1 MEEQKITDSFPQTPL
16 TNREP
21 ANATD
26 TLMESS
32 TMTLESNVVNGMKL
46 ESADGIGVKLEFD
59 GDESGVKL
67 ESDGDE
73 HGVKLEYEENGS
85 GAAKEGLKETDRF
98 PVYPA
103 RVEYHILIVAP
114 GQNILRELLVLSQ
127 STNGTMNVLSA
138 VGVVSTICIRKPTGA
153 YLRFKG
159 SFQIIS
165 LSGTFINSSMCN
177 PLGEN
182 RMVTAWLVNPERKS
196 FGGSVVGFMIAATP
210 VQIVVACFEPD
221 TSKEKN
227 GNPASPPSFSQS
239 VNPASPSDFGHNVP
253 QPMLGPGTSLD
264 VIPFVP

>member
-16 TNREP
+16 TDREP

-46 ESADGIGVKLEFD
+46 ESADGIGVKMEFD

-85 GAAKEGLKETDRF
+85 GAAKEGQKETDRF

-138 VGVVSTICIRKPTGA
+138 VGV
-153 YLRFKG
+153 G

-182 RMVTAWLVNPERKS
+182 RMVTTWLVNPEGKS

-227 GNPASPPSFSQS
+227 GNPASPPSFCQS

>member
-16 TNREP
+16 TDREP

-32 TMTLESNVVNGMKL
+32 TMTLDSNVVNGMKL

-73 HGVKLEYEENGS
+73 HGVKLEEEENRS
-85 GAAKEGLKETDRF
+85 GAAKEGLKETGRF

-114 GQNILRELLVLSQ
+114 GQNILRELLLLSQ
-127 STNGTMNVLSA
+127 STNATMNVLSA
-138 VGVVSTICIRKPTGA
+138 VGVVSTGS
-153 YLRFKG
+153 LR
-159 SFQIIS
+159 IIS

-182 RMVTAWLVNPERKS
+182 RMVTAWLANPEGKS
-196 FGGSVVGFMIAATP
+196 FGGSVVGFMIAAAP
-210 VQIVVACFEPD
+210 VQIFVACFEPD

-227 GNPASPPSFSQS
+227 GNPASPPSFCQNGNPASIPGFRQDDNPASPPSFGQS
-239 VNPASPSDFGHNVP
+239 VNPASSPDFGHNVP
-253 QPMLGPGTSLD
+253 QPMLGP
-264 VIPFVP
+264 

>member
-1 MEEQKITDSFPQTPL
+1 M
-16 TNREP
+16 
-21 ANATD
+21 
-26 TLMESS
+26 
-32 TMTLESNVVNGMKL
+32 
-46 ESADGIGVKLEFD
+46 EFD

-85 GAAKEGLKETDRF
+85 GAAKEGQKETDRF

-138 VGVVSTICIRKPTGA
+138 VGVVSTICIRKLTGA

-182 RMVTAWLVNPERKS
+182 RMVTAWLVNLERKS

-227 GNPASPPSFSQS
+227 GNPASPPSFCQG

>member
-16 TNREP
+16 TDREP

-32 TMTLESNVVNGMKL
+32 TMTLDSN
-46 ESADGIGVKLEFD
+46 
-59 GDESGVKL
+59 L

-114 GQNILRELLVLSQ
+114 GQNILRELLLLSQ
-127 STNGTMNVLSA
+127 STNVTMNVLSA
-138 VGVVSTICIRKPTGA
+138 VGVVSTVCIRKPTG
-153 YLRFKG
+153 
-159 SFQIIS
+159 
-165 LSGTFINSSMCN
+165 
-177 PLGEN
+177 
-182 RMVTAWLVNPERKS
+182 KS
-196 FGGSVVGFMIAATP
+196 FGGSVVGFMIAAAP

-221 TSKEKN
+221 TSKEKKGNPASLPSFCQN
-227 GNPASPPSFSQS
+227 GNPASIPGFRQNDNPASPPSFGQS
-239 VNPASPSDFGHNVP
+239 VNPASSPDFGHNVP
-253 QPMLGPGTSLD
+253 QPMLGL
-264 VIPFVP
+264 